1 MDTVRSQTMFY
12 GRYAR
17 LVIFFARFFSRKYQ
31 CPDIG
36 GEGPAVYVC
45 RHLDMHGPIEAIVNF
60 PFPVHALSLN
70 VFMDNKAC
78 EEHFCNYTFSARVG
92 KKPGFWRKLGA
103 KIAGNA
109 IAPLMRS
116 LQAVPVY
123 REGTESIKTMR
134 QGVKYLEKGESL
146 MVWPDVEY
154 TGDYGEDFEIYSGFL
169 FMGEIYRRRTD
180 KELPFIPLVLDEE
193 SGKIIRGEAVY
204 CNDFKRDE
212 KQAAQKIKY
221 GIDKRN
227 VAEGVNSVQ
236 ANL

>member
-1 MDTVRSQTMFY
+1 MEKSKDTFY

-17 LVIFFARFFSRKYQ
+17 LVILIARFFSKKYEY
-31 CPDIG
+31 PDAG
-36 GEGPAVYVC
+36 AEGPVVYVC
-45 RHLDMHGPIEAIVNF
+45 RHLDMHGPIEAIVNL
-60 PFPVHALSLN
+60 PFPVHALTLH

-78 EEHFCNYTFSARVG
+78 EEHFSTYTFSTRVG
-92 KKPGFWRKLGA
+92 KKAGFWRKLGA
-103 KIAGNA
+103 KVAGNA

-146 MVWPDVEY
+146 IVWPDVEY
-154 TGDYGEDFEIYSGFL
+154 TGDYGEDFDIYSGFL
-169 FMGEIYRRRTD
+169 FMGEIYRKRTG

-193 SGKIIRGEAVY
+193 RGTIIRREAVF
-204 CNDFKRDE
+204 CNDFKQEEER
-212 KQAAQKIKY
+212 AAQLIKQ

-227 VAEGVNSVQ
+227 VGESVNSVQ
-236 ANL
+236 VNL